1 MSLTVQGLCRRFGS
15 FALRDVSLALPAGA
29 YGILLGPSGSG
40 KSLLLQTVA
49 GLHAPEAGSIGVG
62 GREVGHLPAERRATG
77 LVFQRAALFPHY
89 DVRGNIEYGLRA
101 RGLPSAERRA
111 RVEEMVRL
119 LGLDAIV
126 SRPVATLSGGEG
138 QRVAIARSL
147 AVRPDLLLL
156 DEPLG
161 GVDANGRKELRE
173 VLRRV
178 HGELG
183 LTTLHVTHDR
193 EEALALGD
201 VCAVLLAGTIA
212 QAGPT
217 AEVFGRPAGGDVA
230 RFLGVA

>member
-1 MSLTVQGLCRRFGS
+1 MSLAVDGLRRRFGD
-15 FALRDVSLALPAGA
+15 FALAGVTLSVPAGA

-40 KSLLLQTVA
+40 KSLLLRTVA
-49 GLHAPEAGSIGVG
+49 GLHAPEDGTVAVG
-62 GREVGHLPAERRATG
+62 GRDVTRVPPERRGVG
-77 LVFQRAALFPHY
+77 LVFQRSALFPHH
-89 DVRGNIEYGLRA
+89 DVRGNIAYGLRV
-101 RGLPSAERRA
+101 RGLPAAERRA

-119 LGLDAIV
+119 LGLEEIA

-147 AVRPDLLLL
+147 AVRPALLLL

-161 GVDANGRKELRE
+161 LVDAGGRRELRE

-178 HGELG
+178 HRALG

-193 EEALALGD
+193 DEALALGD
-201 VCAVLLAGTIA
+201 VCAVMLRGAVV
-212 QAGPT
+212 QSGPP
-217 AEVFGRPAGGDVA
+217 AEVFARPASADVA

>member
-1 MSLTVQGLCRRFGS
+1 VSLEIRGLCRRFGT
-15 FALRDVSLALPAGA
+15 FALEGVSLSLPAGA

-49 GLHAPEAGSIGVG
+49 GLHESEAGTIAVG
-62 GREVGHLPAERRATG
+62 GRDVSRLPAERRGVG
-77 LVFQRAALFPHY
+77 LVFQRSALFPHH
-89 DVRGNIEYGLRA
+89 DVRGNIEYGLRV
-101 RGLPSAERRA
+101 RGLPAAERRA
-111 RVEEMVRL
+111 RVEEMVKL
-119 LGLDAIV
+119 LGLEAIA

-147 AVRPDLLLL
+147 AVRPAVLLL

-161 GVDANGRKELRE
+161 LVDAGGRRELRDG
-173 VLRRV
+173 LRQV
-178 HGELG
+178 HRELG

-201 VCAVLLAGTIA
+201 VCAVMLHGAIE

-217 AEVFGRPAGGDVA
+217 AEVFARPASEVVA